1 MTLNELFTKKAFLF
15 DLDGTLIDTEPQYS
29 EFWHSHCYQY
39 LGDATIGD
47 KIKGCTLDIII
58 KEYFSSTEEIKNSI
72 TRDIFEFEKT
82 MTYPFIAGAREFIE
96 KARERNIL
104 TAIVTSSNREKMQNV
119 YRIYPEFASWF
130 DAILTADD
138 FTKSKPDPQCFILAA
153 QKLNVSTSECVIF
166 EDSHNGLLAARHSGA
181 TVVGLTTTLP
191 TTEVASLSDIVLNNF
206 L

>member
-82 MTYPFIAGAREFIE
+82 MTYPFIAGARDFI
-96 KARERNIL
+96 KNARERSIL

-153 QKLNVSTSECVIF
+153 QKLNVNISECVIF
-166 EDSHNGLLAARHSGA
+166 EDSRNGLLAARHSGA